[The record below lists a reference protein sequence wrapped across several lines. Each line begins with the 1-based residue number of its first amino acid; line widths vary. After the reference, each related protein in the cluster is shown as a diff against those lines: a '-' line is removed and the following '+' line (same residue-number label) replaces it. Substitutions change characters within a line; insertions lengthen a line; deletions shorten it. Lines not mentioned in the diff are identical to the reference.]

1 MDKQSR
7 LQFEHWLSVGV
18 NQKAAF
24 YTKECQLRWVDGLN
38 SP

>member
-18 NQKAAF
+18 NQKPTF

>member
-1 MDKQSR
+1 MGMQSR
-7 LQFEHWLSVGV
+7 LLFEYWLSVGV